1 MKSKGG
7 GVLGCYGK
15 ERQKC
20 VNNDKVPNSQMK
32 FFQGIFSQISRAF
45 EGNFHQVF
53 EKRDNNGKILLY
65 LEPRFRCREKR
76 LFAARHMMRSFSPH

>member
-20 VNNDKVPNSQMK
+20 VNNDKVANSQMK
-32 FFQGIFSQISRAF
+32 FFPGDFLP
-45 EGNFHQVF
+45 NFM
-53 EKRDNNGKILLY
+53 G
-65 LEPRFRCREKR
+65 FRGEFPPGFRKT
-76 LFAARHMMRSFSPH
+76 